1 MYRSRHE
8 THNAWIKIFV
18 VVVFNVIVS
27 IMGETAKKMTRCH
40 YIICFIWN
48 LILMTATKSCYSWNF
63 NSFDPQCRHRSRHQ
77 QQQQQQ
83 QAEIGDTRR
92 QVIYKSI
99 IMGCATFQLL
109 PATANAYDD
118 DDNNG
123 NGNNNKISMTS
134 NTIITVRIE
143 SPADSLGVEVYDTKL
158 RGKNIVAIR
167 RVVVPNK
174 KNKYL
179 RDGMVLLTNNKT
191 SNDNSNSNGI
201 VFSSISSKQLVEKLQ
216 YGPYPIELNFF
227 NLAAGGDAISD
238 LGSSIVTPKDAL
250 ELAQSTDDDDNNVN
264 KQTTAQQQQQ
274 QQYIITTTTQRQSQQ
289 SCAMQSRRN
298 DVLEINYEAAYVDKT
313 GERKVIYDASAF
325 RGTGNRPYQMVL
337 GSGDMIP
344 GVDQGLYDMCPGEER
359 ILNIPPI
366 LGHGPKSRKLY
377 LIPSDYMKLEWKIKL
392 VSIDANIREDNNIV
406 SRDERESRFAY

>member
-1 MYRSRHE
+1 
-8 THNAWIKIFV
+8 
-18 VVVFNVIVS
+18 
-27 IMGETAKKMTRCH
+27 MTTITKCCH
-40 YIICFIWN
+40 
-48 LILMTATKSCYSWNF
+48 SWNF
-63 NSFDPQCRHRSRHQ
+63 NSFDAQHRQQRRHTHQ

-83 QAEIGDTRR
+83 QQQQETEIGDTRR

-99 IMGCATFQLL
+99 IMGFTTFQLL
-109 PATANAYDD
+109 PGLANAYDD
-118 DDNNG
+118 DVDNNSI
-123 NGNNNKISMTS
+123 NNNKISMTS

-143 SPADSLGVEVYDTKL
+143 SAADSLGVEVYDTKL
-158 RGKNIVAIR
+158 RGKNVVAIR

-174 KNKYL
+174 RNKFL
-179 RDGMVLLTNNKT
+179 RDGMVLLTNKN
-191 SNDNSNSNGI
+191 NNNNNNNNNGI
-201 VFSSISSKQLVEKLQ
+201 VFSSISSKELVQRLQ
-216 YGPYPIELNFF
+216 SGPYPIELNFF

-250 ELAQSTDDDDNNVN
+250 ELAQSTDDDNNIN
-264 KQTTAQQQQQ
+264 QQTTIQQQQ
-274 QQYIITTTTQRQSQQ
+274 QQYSITTTTQRQSQQ
-289 SCAMQSRRN
+289 TCAIQSRRN

-313 GERKVIYDASAF
+313 GDRKVIYDASAF

-366 LGHGPKSRKLY
+366 LGHGPNSRKLY
-377 LIPSDYMKLEWKIKL
+377 IIPSDYMKLEWKIKL

>member
-1 MYRSRHE
+1 
-8 THNAWIKIFV
+8 
-18 VVVFNVIVS
+18 
-27 IMGETAKKMTRCH
+27 MT
-40 YIICFIWN
+40 
-48 LILMTATKSCYSWNF
+48 TKSCHSWNF
-63 NSFDPQCRHRSRHQ
+63 NSFDPQRRHRSRHQ
-77 QQQQQQ
+77 LQQQEQET
-83 QAEIGDTRR
+83 EIGDTRR
-92 QVIYKSI
+92 QVICKSV

-109 PATANAYDD
+109 PANANAYDD
-118 DDNNG
+118 DNDNSDNND
-123 NGNNNKISMTS
+123 NGNNNKISMGS

-174 KNKYL
+174 RNKFL
-179 RDGMVLLTNNKT
+179 RDGMVLLTNTKT
-191 SNDNSNSNGI
+191 SNDNNNNSNNNNNNNSSNGI
-201 VFSSISSKQLVEKLQ
+201 VFSSISSGQLVEKLQ
-216 YGPYPIELNFF
+216 FGPYPIELNFF

-250 ELAQSTDDDDNNVN
+250 ELAQSTDDDDNNN
-264 KQTTAQQQQQ
+264 INMQTTAQQQQFT
-274 QQYIITTTTQRQSQQ
+274 ITTTSQRQSQQ
-289 SCAMQSRRN
+289 SCAIQSRRN

-313 GERKVIYDASAF
+313 GEKKVIYDASAF

-344 GVDQGLYDMCPGEER
+344 GVDQGLYDMCPGDER
-359 ILNIPPI
+359 TLNIPPS